1 MIGVKNKMTVQRK
14 SVLVIALVF
23 CVSLLMVLNSC
34 SLNREVNY
42 ESRIQPT
49 EKIKLNER
57 QISICETM
65 GIATRYED
73 LTLQQQ
79 KCIVRIEELLQYLDN
94 KYNATFEYHGYCEA
108 FAPVYQKEK
117 LEAYTDDTGE
127 FEYTTL
133 TVESDGS
140 YKDDYPLQLIKPIVR
155 YDFIEYMKK
164 HLNKEFKV
172 YAIKGETKITDIR
185 SISKEAL
192 SGTTVLGCTAFVE
205 QSADLDVTT
214 VGTAIG
220 EWYKSLGV
228 YGNTN
233 VIAVNK
239 GTLKDIN
246 FDNYS
251 SVKLNQ
257 KLSNYLLCE
266 VDSSGEYELTLPTVK
281 TVGFLLR

>member
-1 MIGVKNKMTVQRK
+1 MQNKNCTYESGGSYMKYTK
-14 SVLVIALVF
+14 SVILGALLILVSF
-23 CVSLLMVLNSC
+23 SFSSC
-34 SLNREVNY
+34 LPSPFGTAASRPAAESKISTTAPVELSTRQRE
-42 ESRIQPT
+42 
-49 EKIKLNER
+49 
-57 QISICETM
+57 ICE
-65 GIATRYED
+65 D
-73 LTLQQQ
+73 LGLSPVFESLTPQQQ
-79 KCIVRIEELLQYLDN
+79 KCIVRIEEMLKYLDN
-94 KYNATFEYHGYCEA
+94 KYNTTFKYHGYYEA

-117 LEAYTDDTGE
+117 LEAYTDDTNEYE
-127 FEYTTL
+127 FTTL

-155 YDFIEYMKK
+155 YDFIDYMKK

-172 YAIKGETKITDIR
+172 YAIEGETKITDIR

-205 QSADLDVTT
+205 QSDDLDVTA

-220 EWYKSLGV
+220 EWYNSLGI

-257 KLSNYLLCE
+257 KLSNYLFCE
-266 VDSSGEYELTLPTVK
+266 VDSSGQYEIN
-281 TVGFLLR
+281 